1 MNGQFPFAEP
11 VRLLSNDTT
20 VFRDYS
26 VLSAGETVDVLIDLA
41 TLSEDLFET
50 TNDAV
55 APAPLSAMKQAVGPY
70 LNVLAYT
77 VNGGL
82 TCAIAES
89 IDLPSA
95 APIWFPFPEFV
106 LQPAQPFRV
115 PGWRVV
121 GHYARV
127 RMTNTNV
134 SGLSAVYWMVKM
146 STI

>member
-1 MNGQFPFAEP
+1 MSRLSPFAEP

-26 VLSAGETVDVLIDLA
+26 LLSAGQTVDVSIDLA
-41 TLSEDLFET
+41 TLSEDLFEEPELSSG
-50 TNDAV
+50 
-55 APAPLSAMKQAVGPY
+55 PAGTDTMQQAVGPY

-77 VNGGL
+77 VNGGI

-89 IDLPSA
+89 IDLPGA
-95 APIWFPFPEFV
+95 APIWFPFPEFQ

-115 PGWRVV
+115 PGWRIV

-127 RMTNTNV
+127 RMTNTNA
-134 SGLSAVYWMVKM
+134 SGLAAVYWMVKM